1 MKNDESQRLFF
12 IEICIAIV
20 FFLMVAVTC
29 FMGFTKSKIMQTDA
43 NRQITYVNIAENA
56 AETFLASKDVFDAC
70 DHFTE
75 EFDNVKITENLIEY
89 PSEGFSVN
97 VDIEQTGHTM
107 QSIITIIDKELPVYQ
122 LSVTKALGEAT
133 E

>member
-20 FFLMVAVTC
+20 FFLMIAITC

-56 AETFLASKDVFDAC
+56 AETFLASKDVSNAC
-70 DHFTE
+70 NRFTE
-75 EFDNVKITENLIEY
+75 EFENVKITENLIEY

-97 VDIEQTGHTM
+97 VDIKQTGHTM
-107 QSIITIIDKELPVYQ
+107 QSIITIIDEELPVYQ

>member
-1 MKNDESQRLFF
+1 MKKDESQRLFF

-43 NRQITYVNIAENA
+43 NKQITYVNIAENA
-56 AETFLASKDVFDAC
+56 AETFLASKDVSDAC
-70 DHFTE
+70 DRFTK

-89 PSEGFSVN
+89 PSEEFSVN

>member
-1 MKNDESQRLFF
+1 MKNDEPQRLFF

-20 FFLMVAVTC
+20 LCLMIAVTC

-43 NRQITYVNIAENA
+43 NKKITYVNIAENA
-56 AETFLASKDVFDAC
+56 AETFLASKDVSDAC
-70 DHFTE
+70 DRFTK

-89 PSEGFSVN
+89 PSEEFSVN
-97 VDIEQTGHTM
+97 VDIKQTGHTM
-107 QSIITIIDKELPVYQ
+107 QAIITIIDKELPVYQ

>member
-20 FFLMVAVTC
+20 FFLMIAVTC

-43 NRQITYVNIAENA
+43 NKQITYVNIAENA
-56 AETFLASKDVFDAC
+56 AETFLASKDVSDAC
-70 DHFTE
+70 DRFTK

-89 PSEGFSVN
+89 PSEEFSVN

>member
-43 NRQITYVNIAENA
+43 NKQIAYVNIAENA
-56 AETFLASKDVFDAC
+56 AETFLTSKDVSDAC
-70 DHFTE
+70 NRFIE

-89 PSEGFSVN
+89 SSEGFSVN

>member
-1 MKNDESQRLFF
+1 MKNYESQRLFF

-20 FFLMVAVTC
+20 FFLMIAVTC

-43 NRQITYVNIAENA
+43 NKQIAYVNIAENA
-56 AETFLASKDVFDAC
+56 AETFLASKDVSDAC
-70 DHFTE
+70 NLFTE

>member
-56 AETFLASKDVFDAC
+56 AETFLASKDVSDAC

-107 QSIITIIDKELPVYQ
+107 QSIITIINKELPVYQ

>member
-1 MKNDESQRLFF
+1 MKNDEPQRLFF

-20 FFLMVAVTC
+20 FFLMIAVTC

-43 NRQITYVNIAENA
+43 NKKITYVNIAENA
-56 AETFLASKDVFDAC
+56 AETFLASKDVSDAC
-70 DHFTE
+70 DRFTK

-89 PSEGFSVN
+89 PSEEFSVN
-97 VDIEQTGHTM
+97 VDIKQTGHTM
-107 QSIITIIDKELPVYQ
+107 QAIITIIDKELPVYQ

>member
-43 NRQITYVNIAENA
+43 NKQIAYVNIAENA
-56 AETFLASKDVFDAC
+56 AETFLASKDASDAC
-70 DHFTE
+70 NRFTE
-75 EFDNVKITENLIEY
+75 EFDDVKITENLIEY

-97 VDIEQTGHTM
+97 VDIEQTKHTM

>member
-43 NRQITYVNIAENA
+43 NKQITYVNIAENA
-56 AETFLASKDVFDAC
+56 AETFLASKDVSDAC
-70 DHFTE
+70 DRFTK

-89 PSEGFSVN
+89 PSEEFSVN

>member
-1 MKNDESQRLFF
+1 MKNDEPQRLFF

-20 FFLMVAVTC
+20 FFLMIAVTC

-43 NRQITYVNIAENA
+43 NKQIAYVNIAENA
-56 AETFLASKDVFDAC
+56 AETFLASKDVSDAC
-70 DHFTE
+70 DHFTK

-89 PSEGFSVN
+89 SSEGFSVN
-97 VDIEQTGHTM
+97 VDIEQTGNPM

>member
-20 FFLMVAVTC
+20 FFLMIAVTC

-43 NRQITYVNIAENA
+43 NKKITYVNIAENA
-56 AETFLASKDVFDAC
+56 AETFLASKDVSDAC
-70 DHFTE
+70 DRFTK

-97 VDIEQTGHTM
+97 VDIEQTGNTM

>member
-1 MKNDESQRLFF
+1 MKNDKSQRLFF
-12 IEICIAIV
+12 IEICIAII

-43 NRQITYVNIAENA
+43 NKKITYVNIAENA
-56 AETFLASKDVFDAC
+56 AETFLASKDVSDTC
-70 DHFTE
+70 DHFTK

-107 QSIITIIDKELPVYQ
+107 QSIITIIDKELPIYQ

>member
-1 MKNDESQRLFF
+1 MKNDKSQRLFF
-12 IEICIAIV
+12 IEICIAII

-43 NRQITYVNIAENA
+43 NKKITYVNIAENA
-56 AETFLASKDVFDAC
+56 AETFLASKDVADAC

-107 QSIITIIDKELPVYQ
+107 QSIITIIDKELPIYQ

>member
-20 FFLMVAVTC
+20 FFLMVAITC

-43 NRQITYVNIAENA
+43 NKQITYVNIAENA
-56 AETFLASKDVFDAC
+56 AETFLAPKDVSDAC
-70 DHFTE
+70 NRFTE
-75 EFDNVKITENLIEY
+75 EFDKVKITENLIEY

-97 VDIEQTGHTM
+97 VDIEQTGYTM
-107 QSIITIIDKELPVYQ
+107 QSIITIIDEELPVYQ

>member
-43 NRQITYVNIAENA
+43 NKRITYVNITENA
-56 AETFLASKDVFDAC
+56 AETFLASKDVSDVYNR
-70 DHFTE
+70 FTK
-75 EFDNVKITENLIEY
+75 EFGNVKITENLIEY
-89 PSEGFSVN
+89 SSEGFSVN
-97 VDIEQTGHTM
+97 VDIEQTEHTM

-122 LSVTKALGEAT
+122 LSVVKALGETT

>member
-43 NRQITYVNIAENA
+43 NKQIAYVNIAENA
-56 AETFLASKDVFDAC
+56 AETFLASKDVSYAC
-70 DHFTE
+70 NRFTE

-89 PSEGFSVN
+89 SSEGFSVN

-107 QSIITIIDKELPVYQ
+107 QSIITIIDKKLPVYQ

>member
-1 MKNDESQRLFF
+1 MKNDEPQRLFF

-20 FFLMVAVTC
+20 FFLMIAVTC
-29 FMGFTKSKIMQTDA
+29 FMGFTKSKIMQTGA
-43 NRQITYVNIAENA
+43 NKKITYVNIAENA
-56 AETFLASKDVFDAC
+56 AETFLASKDVSDAC
-70 DHFTE
+70 DRFTK

-89 PSEGFSVN
+89 PSEEFSVN
-97 VDIEQTGHTM
+97 VDIKQTGHTM
-107 QSIITIIDKELPVYQ
+107 QAIITIIDKELPVYQ